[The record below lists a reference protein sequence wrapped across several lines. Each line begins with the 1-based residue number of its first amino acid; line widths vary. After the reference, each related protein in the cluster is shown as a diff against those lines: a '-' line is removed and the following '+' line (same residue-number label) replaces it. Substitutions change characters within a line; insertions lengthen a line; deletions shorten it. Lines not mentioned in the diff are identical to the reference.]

1 MRYQLAQQYI
11 GGSRAGAKG
20 RFRSGLN
27 HSKPPHYQTPSGPG
41 FVVASSGVSSSI
53 ECPAAPIEGTTCP
66 SVRAPSLMGRPI
78 RLTSS
83 LGGKFEGRTETET
96 QGGRERRERMNRGLP
111 APWGRFDSAVIT

>member
-41 FVVASSGVSSSI
+41 FVVASSGASSNI

-66 SVRAPSLMGRPI
+66 SGRAPSLMVRPI
-78 RLTSS
+78 RLTGSPS
-83 LGGKFEGRTETET
+83 GKFEGRTEKI
-96 QGGRERRERMNRGLP
+96 GRASCRER
-111 APWGRFDSAVIT
+111 V